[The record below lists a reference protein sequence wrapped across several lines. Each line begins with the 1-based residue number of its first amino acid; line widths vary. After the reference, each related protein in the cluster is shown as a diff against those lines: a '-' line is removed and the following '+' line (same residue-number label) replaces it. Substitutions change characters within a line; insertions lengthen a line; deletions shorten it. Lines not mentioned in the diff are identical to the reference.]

1 MQKGKHILREPITF
15 PFGVL
20 KNLVALCCLTV
31 ILTFDP
37 PLGTNCS
44 LVVPSRTELGATGV
58 EYILEYQLG
67 LALLVKQKYVSVTNF
82 IIWCYR

>member
-44 LVVPSRTELGATGV
+44 LVVPSRIELGATGV
-58 EYILEYQLG
+58 EFLLLCLTCLHLSLVALVMHALEP
-67 LALLVKQKYVSVTNF
+67 
-82 IIWCYR
+82 